1 MSPFKKQDESFES
14 VIVSTVINDK
24 LNKFS
29 PVNYTDIHDFL
40 SEILAAGDTDF
51 LHDFMR
57 LVFQK
62 AASESTFCPLYARLL
77 KDLSSKYP
85 FLLDEMRVLFNKF
98 LDIFKEVTEDECTN
112 MEEFIKRNKE
122 KRYRTGYSQFLAELF
137 KLGIVEPVSFAQTI
151 ERIVTEMNSL
161 VCQRDKTQIIEEYTS
176 CITHILRVMNSKAGK
191 ASEVYDRIVELSTTY
206 LKPLTV
212 ASADRPSL
220 SSKIRMM
227 IMNAIE
233 DVC

>member
-1 MSPFKKQDESFES
+1 VSPFKKQDETFES

-62 AASESTFCPLYARLL
+62 AATESTYCPLYARLL

-85 FLLDEMRVLFNKF
+85 FLLDEMRILFNKF
-98 LDIFKEVTEDECTN
+98 LDIFSEVTEDECTD

-122 KRYRTGYSQFLAELF
+122 KRYRKGYSQFLAELF
-137 KLGIVEPVSFAQTI
+137 KHSIVDPNSFAQTI
-151 ERIVTEMNSL
+151 DRIVKEMNELSQ
-161 VCQRDKTQIIEEYTS
+161 QRDKTQILDEYTS
-176 CITHILRVMNSKAGK
+176 CITHILRVMDSDEAKE
-191 ASEVYDRIVELSTTY
+191 STVYEQIVDVTATY

-212 ASADRPSL
+212 ASVDRPSL
-220 SSKIRMM
+220 SAKIRMM

-233 DVC
+233 NVC